1 MENLSEQT
9 DAEKAGN
16 AVKQTVKTNI
26 GQIAEIGENAEN
38 AEETAQATERAE
50 FGLDGLVADV
60 NIPRGT
66 VVLAATPI
74 GNTGDASARLIA
86 LMEGADIVAAEDTRR
101 LYALANRLGI
111 RVPGRVVAYHDHN
124 ERDKADGLLDQVEQ
138 GATVLVVSDA
148 GMPTINDPGLA
159 IVRRAIERGLPVTC
173 APGPSAVLDAL
184 CLSGLPTDRFCY
196 EGFLP
201 RKHSERV
208 QHLRALKSERRTI
221 VFYET
226 LHRID
231 ESMAD
236 LLDVLGPNRK
246 MALCRELTKDYEQ
259 IRRGTIA
266 DIRRSVVDDPPRG
279 EMVLVIAGA
288 SEEEADAAAPATLS
302 IEDLAVLSVDRAQED
317 NLRIKDAISQ
327 VVAEHPL
334 SDGSLA
340 NRKQV
345 YNAVLAMKGRSLP
358 EPFISND
365 FSNIRSASGT
375 PGPPTCARYSN
386 IAGVAEGLATSHLRN
401 RGAYSAICHS
411 TSCAVSALHAT
422 NGVNSIGG
430 AGGSTN
436 ARCRAC
442 G

>member
-1 MENLSEQT
+1 MENLSERS
-9 DAEKAGN
+9 DE
-16 AVKQTVKTNI
+16 
-26 GQIAEIGENAEN
+26 ENVETT
-38 AEETAQATERAE
+38 EETAQATERAE

-111 RVPGRVVAYHDHN
+111 RVPGRVIAYHDHN

-345 YNAVLAMKGRSLP
+345 YNAVLAMKG
-358 EPFISND
+358 
-365 FSNIRSASGT
+365 
-375 PGPPTCARYSN
+375 
-386 IAGVAEGLATSHLRN
+386 
-401 RGAYSAICHS
+401 
-411 TSCAVSALHAT
+411 
-422 NGVNSIGG
+422 
-430 AGGSTN
+430 
-436 ARCRAC
+436 
-442 G
+442 

>member
-38 AEETAQATERAE
+38 AEETAQAAERAE

-101 LYALANRLGI
+101 LYALANRLGF

-266 DIRRSVVDDPPRG
+266 EIRQSVVDDPPRG

-345 YNAVLAMKGRSLP
+345 YNAVLAMKG
-358 EPFISND
+358 
-365 FSNIRSASGT
+365 
-375 PGPPTCARYSN
+375 
-386 IAGVAEGLATSHLRN
+386 
-401 RGAYSAICHS
+401 
-411 TSCAVSALHAT
+411 
-422 NGVNSIGG
+422 
-430 AGGSTN
+430 
-436 ARCRAC
+436 
-442 G
+442 

>member
-1 MENLSEQT
+1 MLREEAIAIVCWLRRKVTGLRGFGQKCVRLSAGNDASLGTLWAILENMENLSERSDEENVET
-9 DAEKAGN
+9 TE
-16 AVKQTVKTNI
+16 
-26 GQIAEIGENAEN
+26 EI
-38 AEETAQATERAE
+38 AQATERAE
-50 FGLDGLVADV
+50 FGLDGLVSDV
-60 NIPRGT
+60 DIPRGT

-266 DIRRSVVDDPPRG
+266 EIRQSVVDDPPRG

-345 YNAVLAMKGRSLP
+345 YNAVLAMKG
-358 EPFISND
+358 
-365 FSNIRSASGT
+365 
-375 PGPPTCARYSN
+375 
-386 IAGVAEGLATSHLRN
+386 
-401 RGAYSAICHS
+401 
-411 TSCAVSALHAT
+411 
-422 NGVNSIGG
+422 
-430 AGGSTN
+430 
-436 ARCRAC
+436 
-442 G
+442 

>member
-1 MENLSEQT
+1 MENLSERT
-9 DAEKAGN
+9 DSEKAGN

-138 GATVLVVSDA
+138 SATVLVVSDA

-231 ESMAD
+231 ESMVD

-266 DIRRSVVDDPPRG
+266 EIRQSVVDDPPRG

-345 YNAVLAMKGRSLP
+345 YNAVLAMKG
-358 EPFISND
+358 
-365 FSNIRSASGT
+365 
-375 PGPPTCARYSN
+375 
-386 IAGVAEGLATSHLRN
+386 
-401 RGAYSAICHS
+401 
-411 TSCAVSALHAT
+411 
-422 NGVNSIGG
+422 
-430 AGGSTN
+430 
-436 ARCRAC
+436 
-442 G
+442 

>member
-38 AEETAQATERAE
+38 AEGTAQATERAE

-111 RVPGRVVAYHDHN
+111 RVPGRVIAYHDHN

-236 LLDVLGPNRK
+236 LLDVFRPNRK

-266 DIRRSVVDDPPRG
+266 EIRQSVVDDPPRG

-345 YNAVLAMKGRSLP
+345 YNAVLAMKG
-358 EPFISND
+358 
-365 FSNIRSASGT
+365 
-375 PGPPTCARYSN
+375 
-386 IAGVAEGLATSHLRN
+386 
-401 RGAYSAICHS
+401 
-411 TSCAVSALHAT
+411 
-422 NGVNSIGG
+422 
-430 AGGSTN
+430 
-436 ARCRAC
+436 
-442 G
+442 